1 MSGEIGDISGAVG
14 EGVLG
19 AGLAGAVEPKTGT
32 DTPGPDGHTH
42 ESACL
47 NCDTPLMGAHCH
59 NCGQRAHVH
68 RSLRGFMH
76 DLVHGVLHFEGKFW
90 RTMPL
95 LIWRPGKVMREY
107 IDGKRARYLSP
118 IALFLFTVFV
128 SFALF
133 NANGGFGDISPEV
146 QGATS
151 AELQESLKQAD
162 RTVADLNDQLASAEL
177 TAEERVALRE
187 RIRGATASRDLIA
200 KLAETGAA
208 SDGSGSLIKPTITVD
223 PSDLAAAVQGETN
236 DAATAS
242 SVEETATDE
251 AANWLEQ
258 SWEKARDNPGL
269 LLYKLQTNAYKLS
282 WLLIP
287 LSLPFMWILFPFSR
301 RFKLYDHTVVV
312 TYSISFMTMLAVIM
326 SVGIAYQIWPL
337 IALPALYAPF
347 HLYRSLRGAYGLSR
361 FGAIWRMLVLSVS
374 IWITMTLFILI
385 MIGIVVA

>member
-1 MSGEIGDISGAVG
+1 MSGELGDISGAVG

-19 AGLAGAVEPKTGT
+19 AGLAGAAEPKTGA
-32 DTPGPDGHTH
+32 PAPDAHTH
-42 ESACL
+42 ETVCL

-76 DLVHGVLHFEGKFW
+76 DLMHGVLHFEGKFW

-107 IDGKRARYLSP
+107 IDGKRAKYLSP
-118 IALFLFTVFV
+118 VALFLFTVFV

-133 NANGGFGDISPEV
+133 NANGGFGDISPE
-146 QGATS
+146 GAGVTTQQLEESVEKADRQIAGLNSQLS
-151 AELQESLKQAD
+151 AEG
-162 RTVADLNDQLASAEL
+162 V
-177 TAEERVALRE
+177 TAEQQAALRE
-187 RIRGATASRDLIA
+187 ELRGLMTARELLR
-200 KLAETGAA
+200 KMVETNKASGGVWIGDTEGAA
-208 SDGSGSLIKPTITVD
+208 DDSAPG
-223 PSDLAAAVQGETN
+223 
-236 DAATAS
+236 
-242 SVEETATDE
+242 E
-251 AANWLEQ
+251 AASWLEQ
-258 SWEKARDNPGL
+258 SWEKARNNPGL

-326 SVGIAYQIWPL
+326 SVGIAYEIWPL
-337 IALPALYAPF
+337 ITLPVLYAPF
-347 HLYRSLRGAYGLSR
+347 HLYRSLRGAYGLERVS
-361 FGAIWRMLVLSVS
+361 AVWRMLVLSVS
-374 IWITMTLFILI
+374 IWITMTLFVLI